1 MHGVPWKE
9 AVQESF
15 SEERD
20 HIAAHCYQQRAV
32 GEHHGTSS
40 SSSDCYSI
48 SGDSPQ
54 SSMFTLEGVVFNIE
68 IVKLTLCA
76 LINDYKISDKIS
88 LKKKKGTWKI
98 QSIVR
103 FKMKM
108 MISISYKCFHN
119 DLMTVLMI
127 GLSVTSCE
135 KV

>member
-15 SEERD
+15 SEEGD

-54 SSMFTLEGVVFNIE
+54 SSMFTLEGVVFNIQ
-68 IVKLTLCA
+68 IVKLTLYA

-88 LKKKKGTWKI
+88 KKKEERNVESTKY
-98 QSIVR
+98 SS
-103 FKMKM
+103 F
-108 MISISYKCFHN
+108 
-119 DLMTVLMI
+119 
-127 GLSVTSCE
+127 
-135 KV
+135 